1 MEYFLS
7 TSLHLSL
14 CLSLSPLFIHWVFF
28 TERSSLA
35 ASFSSSFL
43 PPPLSH
49 SVDQLR
55 KGKVLVWNLRI
66 TCRLRNR
73 REQPHRVLAWKVRW
87 CPKEQLIA
95 VSLRSAPL
103 FSVQWMTSNLK
114 TDLAVRVA
122 EWPVICW
129 CLRVLLLKWDLEGNC
144 SHSVAAKAN
153 CHCRCLMLRQSA
165 QFIYF

>member
-14 CLSLSPLFIHWVFF
+14 SLPYSFTGSSSLSGPRSPLL
-28 TERSSLA
+28 SPPP
-35 ASFSSSFL
+35 SFH
-43 PPPLSH
+43 PPLSH

-66 TCRLRNR
+66 TYRLRNR